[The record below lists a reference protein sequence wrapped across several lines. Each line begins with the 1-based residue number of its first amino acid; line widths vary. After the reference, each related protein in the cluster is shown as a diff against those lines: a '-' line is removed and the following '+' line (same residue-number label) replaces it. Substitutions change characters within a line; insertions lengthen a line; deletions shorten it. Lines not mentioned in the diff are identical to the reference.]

1 MNSRK
6 ADFEKNGYLVLND
19 FYTTGQ
25 CDELIQ
31 RAKELSDSLEG
42 KDEVSIF
49 KITDQ
54 SKSKNQ
60 YFFNSAESISYFF
73 ENDAFDENG
82 VVRKPAGDYLSRIG
96 YAMHDID
103 PVFKKFSHSEKL
115 RELANVDLQ
124 LEDQVIIQSVYIF
137 KHARIGAGLHL
148 HQDSSFT
155 YTEPDSCVG
164 FWFALED
171 ANTENGCLWVQPG
184 GHRTSL
190 RERFYRTEDGGTA
203 MAKLDTTPFSM
214 EDFIPLEVKKGT
226 CIVLHGLLPHY
237 SLNNT
242 SGQSRQAFAI
252 HTISTKANYPSDNWL
267 QRTTLPVAGF

>member
-6 ADFEKNGYLVLND
+6 ADFERNGYLVLDD
-19 FYTTGQ
+19 FYTHSQ
-25 CDELIQ
+25 CDELVQ
-31 RAKELSDSLEG
+31 RAKELSNGLEG

-49 KITDQ
+49 KVTGQ

-82 VVRKPAGDYLSRIG
+82 IVRKPAGDYLSRIG

-103 PVFKKFSHSEKL
+103 PVFKKFSRSK
-115 RELANVDLQ
+115 ELKQLVNVDLQ

-171 ANTENGCLWVQPG
+171 ANKENGCLWVQPG
-184 GHRTSL
+184 GHKTAL
-190 RERFYRTEDGGTA
+190 RERFYRTEEGGTA
-203 MAKLDTTPFSM
+203 MAKLDTTPFTM
-214 EDFIPLEVKKGT
+214 DDFIPLEVKKGA

-242 SGQSRQAFAI
+242 SGQSRQAYAI
-252 HTISTKANYPSDNWL
+252 HTISSKANYPKDNWL
-267 QRTTLPVAGF
+267 QRTTIPVTGF